1 MNFLFCICFQRTHMF
16 RYRFTD
22 LVFDGHYDV
31 AVRGRHRNPY
41 LEAAAK
47 WTTLVTPS
55 CLDVHAGNMSICG
68 KCDSVC
74 SASVVGTCVSIFKY
88 PRNHLADPYDPEGL
102 NYTAILLPDA
112 VHIRLT
118 ISWTQP
124 PLQPHHYV
132 VHVAD
137 DQNHSYKT
145 NVSGEASSTDF
156 AGAPLQLHGHI
167 MLFVYAFNANGERK
181 AGAAIEIELESVYR
195 QAAVQNR
202 GSAPFRGGGASGGGD
217 AAASAV
223 HGFPHALYNL
233 AYVVVLAGTL
243 AVCLLLLVGLLWQ
256 RRRRVKSLA
265 NTDVSFFLFYQQN
278 YSD

>member
-1 MNFLFCICFQRTHMF
+1 MLRLWG
-16 RYRFTD
+16 Y
-22 LVFDGHYDV
+22 LVF
-31 AVRGRHRNPY
+31 Y
-41 LEAAAK
+41 L
-47 WTTLVTPS
+47 
-55 CLDVHAGNMSICG
+55 
-68 KCDSVC
+68 
-74 SASVVGTCVSIFKY
+74 KY
-88 PRNHLADPYDPEGL
+88 PEPPADPYDPEGL
-102 NYTAILLPDA
+102 NYTATLLPDA
-112 VHIRLT
+112 IHIRLT
-118 ISWTQP
+118 VSWTPP

-145 NVSGEASSTDF
+145 NASGDAISTDF

-202 GSAPFRGGGASGGGD
+202 GGED
-217 AAASAV
+217 AAAAAV
-223 HGFPHALYNL
+223 HGFPHTLYNL

-256 RRRRVKSLA
+256 RSRRVKSLA
-265 NTDVSFFLFYQQN
+265 NTGRRSSYFDVSVFFFFFLLTKQIVARLCSFCCCC
-278 YSD
+278 